1 MTLTLKKLPS
11 SWSLY
16 LGAAGTARRKP
27 QGKIEIP
34 ALEARMDSVMADA
47 KQLAGYNEVC
57 GFKKSEHLP
66 ITFPQVMVT
75 GLHMVLM
82 SQPQFPL
89 PMLGLV
95 HLRNSITQQRP
106 LRVDESYGV
115 LVRLGESREIRAG
128 LEFDLITEFTLGED
142 TLYRAVTTILHRVSA
157 PKTGNKS
164 KPRPETPDA
173 VLSDYR
179 SFDAPADIGRRYASV
194 GKDYNPIHL
203 SAASAKLFGFPRAIA
218 HGMWSLARC
227 AALTQDNLQAEP
239 KELQVQF
246 KQPLLLPGKVAV
258 KFNASAEGINFAL
271 LARNGNK
278 THLTGSLR

>member
-11 SWSLY
+11 SFSLY
-16 LGAAGTARRKP
+16 FGAARTSSRKP

-34 ALEARMDSVMADA
+34 ALEARMDNVKADA

-57 GFKKSEHLP
+57 GFKKSEQLP

-82 SQPQFPL
+82 SQPEFPL

-106 LRVDESYGV
+106 LRVDESYSV

-128 LEFDLITEFTLGED
+128 LEFDLITEFTLGEE
-142 TLYRAVTTILHRVSA
+142 TLYRAVTTILYRVAA
-157 PKTGNKS
+157 PKAAGS
-164 KPRPETPDA
+164 KPRPETSEV
-173 VLSDYR
+173 VLADYR
-179 SFDAPADIGRRYASV
+179 SFDVPADTGRRYASV

-227 AALTQDNLQAEP
+227 AALTQDQLHGEP
-239 KELQVQF
+239 KELLVQF

-258 KFNASAEGINFAL
+258 KFNASTDGIQFAL
-271 LARNGNK
+271 LARNANK

>member
-1 MTLTLKKLPS
+1 MTLMLNKLPS
-11 SWSLY
+11 ALSLY
-16 LGAAGTARRKP
+16 FGAASTSRRKP

-34 ALEARMDSVMADA
+34 ALEARMENVKADA
-47 KQLAGYNEVC
+47 KQLEGYNLVC
-57 GFKKSEHLP
+57 GFKKSEFLP

-95 HLRNSITQQRP
+95 HLRNSIVQKRP
-106 LRVDESYGV
+106 LRADETYNVS
-115 LVRLGESREIRAG
+115 VRLGESRESRTG
-128 LEFDLITEFTLGED
+128 LEFDLLTEFSQGDE
-142 TLYRAVTTILHRVSA
+142 TLYNAVTTILYRLPS
-157 PKTGNKS
+157 PKTKTGNK
-164 KPRPETPDA
+164 PRPEAADTSLA
-173 VLSDYR
+173 DYR
-179 SFDAPADIGRRYASV
+179 SFDAPADTGRQYARV

-203 SAASAKLFGFPRAIA
+203 YAATAKLFGFPRAIA

-227 AALTQDNLQAEP
+227 AALTQDLLNNEP
-239 KELQVQF
+239 KELHVQF

-258 KFNASAEGINFAL
+258 KFNVDADGIHFAL
-271 LARNGNK
+271 LARNASK